1 MVNLLLNVS
10 FGILFLMPQ
19 GLLIMIL
26 IMLLESFISSE
37 LLCKRILNG
46 RITAIVFLANTIS
59 GLFGLII
66 TLILNGGWWLVV
78 WFPWVSSHEVDF
90 SLPNALTGFIIYY
103 IVAFVLSVVIEL
115 LINYSLLGKIYP
127 AKKIF
132 RTTLLANLSSYLLG
146 SIIIYSLGFL

>member
-10 FGILFLMPQ
+10 FGILILMPQ
-19 GLLIMIL
+19 GWIIMIL

-115 LINYSLLGKIYP
+115 LINYSMLGKIYP

>member
-1 MVNLLLNVS
+1 MNLLLNVS
-10 FGILFLMPQ
+10 FGILILMPQ
-19 GLLIMIL
+19 GWIIMIL

-59 GLFGLII
+59 GLFGII
-66 TLILNGGWWLVV
+66 MTLILNGGWWLVV

-115 LINYSLLGKIYP
+115 LINYSMLGKIYP

>member
-19 GLLIMIL
+19 GWMIMIL

-46 RITAIVFLANTIS
+46 RITATVFLANTIS
-59 GLFGLII
+59 GLFGII
-66 TLILNGGWWLVV
+66 MTLILNGGWWLVV

-115 LINYSLLGKIYP
+115 LINYSMLGKIHP
-127 AKKIF
+127 AKKII
-132 RTTLLANLSSYLLG
+132 RTTLLANLASYFLG

>member
-1 MVNLLLNVS
+1 MNLLLKVS
-10 FGILFLMPQ
+10 FGILILMPQ
-19 GLLIMIL
+19 GWIIMIL

-115 LINYSLLGKIYP
+115 LINYSMLGKIYP

-132 RTTLLANLSSYLLG
+132 RTTLLANLASYFLG

>member
-1 MVNLLLNVS
+1 MNLLLKVS
-10 FGILFLMPQ
+10 FGILILMPQ
-19 GLLIMIL
+19 GWIIMIL

-90 SLPNALTGFIIYY
+90 SIPNVFTSFIIYY

-115 LINYSLLGKIYP
+115 LINYSMLGKIYP

-132 RTTLLANLSSYLLG
+132 RTTLLANLASYFLG

>member
-1 MVNLLLNVS
+1 MDNYDSYYAVR
-10 FGILFLMPQ
+10 I
-19 GLLIMIL
+19 IY
-26 IMLLESFISSE
+26 FIRAM
-37 LLCKRILNG
+37 CKRILNG

-115 LINYSLLGKIYP
+115 LINYSMLGKIYP

-132 RTTLLANLSSYLLG
+132 RTTLLANLASYFLG

>member
-19 GLLIMIL
+19 GWMIMIL

-46 RITAIVFLANTIS
+46 RITATVFLANTIS
-59 GLFGLII
+59 GLFGII
-66 TLILNGGWWLVV
+66 MTLILNGGWWLVV

-115 LINYSLLGKIYP
+115 LINYSMLGKIYP
-127 AKKIF
+127 AKKII
-132 RTTLLANLSSYLLG
+132 RTTLLANLASYFLG

>member
-10 FGILFLMPQ
+10 FGILILMPQ
-19 GLLIMIL
+19 GWLFMIL

-37 LLCKRILNG
+37 LLCKRKFDG
-46 RITAIVFLANTIS
+46 RITATVFFANFVS
-59 GLFGLII
+59 GLFGIII

-90 SLPNALTGFIIYY
+90 SIPNELTGFIIYY
-103 IVAFVLSVVIEL
+103 I
-115 LINYSLLGKIYP
+115 LINYSMLGKIHP

-132 RTTLLANLSSYLLG
+132 RTTLLVNLASYFLG

>member
-10 FGILFLMPQ
+10 FGILILMPQ
-19 GLLIMIL
+19 GWLFMIL
-26 IMLLESFISSE
+26 IMLLESFI
-37 LLCKRILNG
+37 
-46 RITAIVFLANTIS
+46 
-59 GLFGLII
+59 
-66 TLILNGGWWLVV
+66 GGWWLVV

-90 SLPNALTGFIIYY
+90 SIPNELTGFIIYY

-115 LINYSLLGKIYP
+115 LINYSMLGKIHP

-132 RTTLLANLSSYLLG
+132 RTTLLVNLASYFLG

>member
-19 GLLIMIL
+19 GWMIMIL

-115 LINYSLLGKIYP
+115 LINYSMLGKIYP